1 MPTVAGDDNPSRP
14 TIGVMPNL
22 HLSLEAA
29 RTLHLAAQGLLTPQS
44 KLATKR
50 SVLDTIRRMGALQID
65 SISVVARSPYLALWS
80 RIGPYETRWLDAL
93 LKERKLFEYWAHAM
107 CFLPIEDYG
116 LYRRRMLDDWAKH
129 RTWLAAHADEVEVV
143 LDRIRRKGTVR
154 AADFPRLDG
163 KGGPWWDWKV
173 EKQILELLLWTGDLM
188 IARRENFQRVYAL
201 RERILPGWDDETT
214 PSASEVERAMTL
226 KAVRALGIATA
237 KWVPGYFYTSKKD
250 VVSRLESLADEGEL
264 VHASVE
270 GWPAPAYIHRDLLP
284 IAQRAARGRLQPTL
298 TTLLSPFD
306 PVVADRQR
314 AEELFGFTYR
324 IEVYTPPSKRRYGYY
339 TLPILHRGRLV
350 GRLDPKAHRTTGAFE
365 VRAIHLEPGV
375 EVTEELVAD
384 LAATLKACA
393 GWHQTPEVVL
403 ATTEPPG
410 LGEALRSVLIAP
422 GTVSR

>member
-1 MPTVAGDDNPSRP
+1 MSTV
-14 TIGVMPNL
+14 

-29 RTLHLAAQGLLTPQS
+29 RAVHLAAQGLLTPPS
-44 KLATKR
+44 KVATKR
-50 SVLDTIRRMGALQID
+50 TVLDTVRRMGALQID

-80 RIGPYETRWLDAL
+80 RLGPYETRWLDDL
-93 LKERKLFEYWAHAM
+93 LKQRKLFEYWAHAM

-129 RTWLAAHADEVEVV
+129 RTWLAGHSDEVEVV

-173 EKQILELLLWTGDLM
+173 EKQVLELLLWTGDLM
-188 IARRENFQRVYAL
+188 IARRDNFQRVYAL
-201 RERILPGWDDETT
+201 RERILPTWDDEAT
-214 PSASEVERAMTL
+214 PSADEVERAMTL
-226 KAVRALGIATA
+226 KAVRALGIAQA
-237 KWVPGYFYTSKKD
+237 KWVPAYFYTSKKGI
-250 VVSRLESLADEGEL
+250 VSRLESLVDEGEL

-270 GWPAPAYIHRDLLP
+270 GWTSPAYIHRDHLS
-284 IAQRAARGRLQPTL
+284 IAQRAARGRLQPSL

-339 TLPILHRGRLV
+339 TLPILHRGNLI
-350 GRLDPKAHRTTGAFE
+350 GRLDPKAHRSTGTFE
-365 VRAIHLEPGV
+365 VRAIHLEPNV
-375 EVTEELVAD
+375 DVTDALVKD
-384 LAATLKACA
+384 LASTLEACA
-393 GWHQTPEVVL
+393 AWHQTPEVVVG
-403 ATTEPPG
+403 TTEPPE
-410 LGEALRSVLIAP
+410 LGEALRASL
-422 GTVSR
+422 R